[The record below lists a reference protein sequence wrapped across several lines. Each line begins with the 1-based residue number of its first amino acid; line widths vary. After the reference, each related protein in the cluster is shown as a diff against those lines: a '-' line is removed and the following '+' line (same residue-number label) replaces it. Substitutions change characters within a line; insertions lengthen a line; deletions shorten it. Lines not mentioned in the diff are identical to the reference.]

1 MLLPFTPTT
10 GFGRNDAVRL
20 MLVATWRQITTSSI
34 ENIYRPYRTRGW
46 RAPPDQPW
54 PSFMNRER
62 QGERTLRVFINLSRT
77 FSFRSSIQ
85 PVDTGRF
92 ASACASRARANLIPA
107 GSGDARIH
115 HNQDSIAQIFWIIK
129 RNSHLPQKK
138 YSLDGNL
145 DRR

>member
-1 MLLPFTPTT
+1 MLLPFTPSI

-34 ENIYRPYRTRGW
+34 ENIYRSYRTGGW

-54 PSFMNRER
+54 PSFMNREQ

-77 FSFRSSIQ
+77 FPFRSSIQ
-85 PVDTGRF
+85 PMDTGRF
-92 ASACASRARANLIPA
+92 ASADASRARANLIRT

-115 HNQDSIAQIFWIIK
+115 HRQNSISHIFWIIK

-138 YSLDGNL
+138 YSLDGNP